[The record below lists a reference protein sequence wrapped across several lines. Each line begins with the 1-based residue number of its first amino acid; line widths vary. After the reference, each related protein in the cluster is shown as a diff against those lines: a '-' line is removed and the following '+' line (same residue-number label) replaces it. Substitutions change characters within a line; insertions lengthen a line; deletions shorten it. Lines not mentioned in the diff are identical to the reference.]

1 MNLWHGHFF
10 TSSVDEE
17 DDLPQESS
25 MNRWTPLVFLINVV
39 AKITIEQNR
48 KKRHL
53 SIRMPTKS
61 HSLFLATFVKYNFFV
76 TEFLLL
82 PRSMT
87 MTVDQE
93 VEAGI
98 SRSEKGFLWK
108 SFQTWC
114 QQNAS
119 KVNKIVSIRLNEPSS
134 GCTGPGFRLD
144 KYFAMWLNL

>member
-1 MNLWHGHFF
+1 MGPPSTILSNKNSFMSVAQSPHPPRPPRPPSPE
-10 TSSVDEE
+10 TSFSCWPAFRQFVLTLGEIA
-17 DDLPQESS
+17 L
-25 MNRWTPLVFLINVV
+25 N
-39 AKITIEQNR
+39 
-48 KKRHL
+48 KKPFIISRN
-53 SIRMPTKS
+53 ICE
-61 HSLFLATFVKYNFFV
+61 VQFFV

-82 PRSMT
+82 TRSMT

-119 KVNKIVSIRLNEPSS
+119 KVNKVVSIRLNKPSS
-134 GCTGPGFRLD
+134 GRTGPGFRLD
-144 KYFAMWLNL
+144 KYFAM